1 MYHHPKKAVF
11 FVMEPLNGKW
21 RLGIFIYLMA
31 WFLGSFWAIAAL
43 RSGSMQG
50 KVLGIELT
58 LLREYLYYGL
68 SGAIGGSLYGLRTFH
83 QYYGELTKRFVYWY
97 VMRPALCVGCAIMTV
112 ILFDS
117 GVLLLQLGDSQAA
130 KISVAFL
137 SGFGYGKFMEKIKA
151 LTETLFSGEPPR
163 SGGNGNGGPDD
174 RIGGSNGNGGSGTGG
189 SSGSGIGGSNRTG
202 SGGSGIGGSN
212 GNGGSGS
219 DGSGNTGSG
228 GSGSSGNTGGG
239 SKKLT

>member
-163 SGGNGNGGPDD
+163 SGGNGNAGPDD
-174 RIGGSNGNGGSGTGG
+174 RISGNIGNGGSGTGG
-189 SSGSGIGGSNRTG
+189 DSGSGSGRSSGNIGG
-202 SGGSGIGGSN
+202 
-212 GNGGSGS
+212 GGSGS
-219 DGSGNTGSG
+219 GGNAGGGSGNTGSG
-228 GSGSSGNTGGG
+228 SSGNG
-239 SKKLT
+239 SRR